1 MCHETS
7 HVHARPRLVQ
17 ESPVAQNKRQA
28 KKKKKK
34 DTPLS
39 RSSPEVI
46 LPYMNPK
53 ILYVTYHFGYR
64 IHKL

>member
-28 KKKKKK
+28 KKKE
-34 DTPLS
+34 DDPFIAFQS
-39 RSSPEVI
+39 
-46 LPYMNPK
+46 
-53 ILYVTYHFGYR
+53 
-64 IHKL
+64 

>member
-28 KKKKKK
+28 KKKKKIIL
-34 DTPLS
+34 LS
-39 RSSPEVI
+39 RSNPEVI

-64 IHKL
+64 IRKL

>member
-28 KKKKKK
+28 KKKMIL
-34 DTPLS
+34 LS
-39 RSSPEVI
+39 RSNPEVI

-64 IHKL
+64 IRKL

>member
-28 KKKKKK
+28 KKK
-34 DTPLS
+34 DDPFIAFQS
-39 RSSPEVI
+39 RSYIAIYE
-46 LPYMNPK
+46 PK
-53 ILYVTYHFGYR
+53 NLVCNISFW
-64 IHKL
+64 

>member
-17 ESPVAQNKRQA
+17 ESPVAQNTRQA
-28 KKKKKK
+28 KKEKKIIL
-34 DTPLS
+34 LS
-39 RSSPEVI
+39 RSNPEVI

-53 ILYVTYHFGYR
+53 ILYVSYHFGYR
-64 IHKL
+64 IRKL

>member
-17 ESPVAQNKRQA
+17 ESPVAQNKRRA
-28 KKKKKK
+28 KKIL
-34 DTPLS
+34 LS
-39 RSSPEVI
+39 RSNPEVI

-53 ILYVTYHFGYR
+53 ILLVTYHFGYR
-64 IHKL
+64 IRKL

>member
-28 KKKKKK
+28 KKKMIL
-34 DTPLS
+34 LS
-39 RSSPEVI
+39 RSNPEVI
-46 LPYMNPK
+46 LP
-53 ILYVTYHFGYR
+53 L
-64 IHKL
+64 